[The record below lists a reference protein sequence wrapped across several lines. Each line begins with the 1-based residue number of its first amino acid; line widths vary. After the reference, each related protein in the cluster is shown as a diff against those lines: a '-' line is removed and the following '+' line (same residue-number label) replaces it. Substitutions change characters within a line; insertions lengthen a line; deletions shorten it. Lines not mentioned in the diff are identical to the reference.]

1 MYGNGCH
8 TGGKCACNDN
18 TADNVAD
25 DAANGDAIGDAIGD
39 AKNKI
44 K

>member
-8 TGGKCACNDN
+8 KGYKGGKCACD
-18 TADNVAD
+18 D
-25 DAANGDAIGDAIGD
+25 DAADGDAIGD